1 MSDQPID
8 QAQEPEDEL
17 AGMSE
22 VDNADQLS
30 RADTLDQTGV
40 EDPLDT
46 GYSPPDTARGS
57 RAFGTTAWEQSQEE
71 TIDQRILQEEPDP
84 DSAYGAPQNE
94 SGLDVERI
102 GGNDDPDSI
111 APEDDWLGDG
121 EVGSERAGR
130 LIAPDQGTAEDT
142 EDELV
147 GSDVGIDGAAASA
160 EEAAVH
166 VVDPEQ
172 SSDWE

>member
-1 MSDQPID
+1 MSDQP
-8 QAQEPEDEL
+8 QEQGDEQSS
-17 AGMSE
+17 MSE
-22 VDNADQLS
+22 VENAEQLS

-84 DSAYGAPQNE
+84 HSAYGAPLNE

-102 GGNDDPDSI
+102 GGDDDPDSI
-111 APEDDWLGDG
+111 DPEDDWLGDG
-121 EVGSERAGR
+121 EVGSTRAGR
-130 LIAPDQGTAEDT
+130 LVAPDQGVGEDT

-166 VVDPEQ
+166 VVDPEPD
-172 SSDWE
+172 SDWE